1 MKMNEELRETWVA
14 VHKAEGR
21 LVRTGMRLRPKD
33 APDLREGLE
42 IAPDLQQV
50 FARTIYG
57 FAPKRI
63 RAQDYLAR
71 YPLSNVNAI
80 ERQLRALVEAGVFT
94 GPHGDAYAVTD
105 EAEAYF
111 RLHTE
116 RVGESVDRL
125 DLGDIDDEQVRKL
138 LAYDHRILD
147 GIRESTE
154 TDPSPIFEHRLKGLR
169 LEYDPPKRWHHWQLA
184 WTMVAAH
191 EDAEERIRA
200 ARGIEPL
207 VWFARHELWFTARR
221 PHRARMRSCGDLARV
236 AERYAPLE
244 HAETDCRAALETMR
258 RRGWIEGEGDACRL
272 TEQELERADRDE
284 TEIEELFFARWP
296 DFTDAELGEMR
307 GIADA
312 INRRCEELVAQAEQ
326 AEEQP

>member
-147 GIRESTE
+147 GIRESTK

-191 EDAEERIRA
+191 EDAEKDCQA
-200 ARGIEPL
+200 AI
-207 VWFARHELWFTARR
+207 
-221 PHRARMRSCGDLARV
+221 
-236 AERYAPLE
+236 
-244 HAETDCRAALETMR
+244 ETMR
-258 RRGWIEGEGDACRL
+258 QRGWIEGEGDACRL

-284 TEIEELFFARWP
+284 AEIEELFFARWP
-296 DFTDAELGEMR
+296 DFTDAELAEMR

-312 INRRCEELVAQAEQ
+312 INLRCEELAEQ
-326 AEEQP
+326 AEGQS